1 MCDMATGTPL
11 QSNRANKSTE
21 NDDPVENKEM
31 IKWVCDCWHS
41 NLLICLLA

>member
-1 MCDMATGTPL
+1 MAIRTPL
-11 QSNRANKSTE
+11 EVTGQTKSTE
-21 NDDPVENKEM
+21 TDDLLENKET

>member
-1 MCDMATGTPL
+1 MAAGTPL

-21 NDDPVENKEM
+21 NDDLLENKET
-31 IKWVCDCWHS
+31 ICDCWHS